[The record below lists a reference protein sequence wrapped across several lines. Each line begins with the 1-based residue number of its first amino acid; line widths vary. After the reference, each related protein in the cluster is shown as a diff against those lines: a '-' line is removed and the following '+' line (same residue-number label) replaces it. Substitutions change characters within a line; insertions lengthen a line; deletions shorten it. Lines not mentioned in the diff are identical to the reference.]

1 MPFLRFGF
9 ADRAAS
15 VASADRLPIVC
26 RPSFARSISPSLTGR
41 MYRMPLSVLRRV
53 CRLRQGERLSQFC
66 MPSAGEAAGR
76 KRRVPFRRL
85 LSGVLALCRR
95 ATRNG
100 CAVGCL
106 LVLRKRKTRKR
117 NAGSKGKNEKRS
129 AFKCVPC
136 APRKGSLKEGNGI
149 FAPTMPV
156 NRLLNKKGE
165 MRKKDATSGIGNKT
179 AEICR

>member
-1 MPFLRFGF
+1 
-9 ADRAAS
+9 
-15 VASADRLPIVC
+15 
-26 RPSFARSISPSLTGR
+26 

-66 MPSAGEAAGR
+66 TPSAGEAAGR

-129 AFKCVPC
+129 SFKCVPC
-136 APRKGSLKEGNGI
+136 APRKGIPKERNGI

-165 MRKKDATSGIGNKT
+165 MRKETGRAASVIKPRKYADNRVQKNVSTMSRDAET
-179 AEICR
+179 EQ